1 MPPPPPL
8 PTASLTASP
17 TSIASGASS
26 TLTWSSNN
34 ASSCVASGAWSG
46 SKAIAGSQSTGALT
60 ASKTYSLSCTGSG
73 GSAGAST
80 TVTVSGTPPPPPPPP
95 VVLVDN
101 IPDFSAD
108 SVHAMVQSAQSG
120 LWSDPATWGG
130 SVPGFGNVAKIGQG
144 HTVTIN
150 DANASAYTVSVN
162 GKLAFSPSVNTSL
175 RVTNLQV
182 LSTGVVEVGTA
193 ATPIDAN
200 VTAQIVIA
208 NSPFGSGVAD
218 PDQFGT
224 GIIVLGKLS
233 MYGSVKTPTFVRLG
247 AEPHASDP
255 SLTLSS
261 AVTGWRVGDR
271 IVLPDTRHIKESEVT
286 PANGWRNAVNQWEER
301 TVQAING
308 TTLTL
313 NAALT
318 YDHLGARNQDG
329 VLELLPHVGNLTRN
343 VVVRSESATGTR
355 GHMMGTQ
362 RADVDIRYA
371 LFKDMGRTTYLPLDP
386 TANHIG
392 RYAIHMHHL
401 SGPSALPANV
411 PQFTLL
417 GNAVDG
423 GTAETKFKWG
433 ITIHGSHYGLIQDN
447 VVYNYNGASIA
458 TEDGSESFNV
468 FDHNFA
474 LRGIG
479 EPDEPGAAEPQDQA
493 RMAMGTEGVGFW
505 FRGPNNYVRN
515 NVAANFQNPT
525 TEASYGF
532 VLQFRKLGGIAV
544 PNSKGV
550 DVTDSNQL
558 TAVDGNNLPLLQFE
572 NNEAYGAMQGGMT
585 YWWINSLDPSA
596 PYTNVVESVVKNFT
610 AWHVYNKGV
619 YIYPGTKV
627 TFDGL
632 KIRGNYED
640 GVSRCCGDGVFFADY
655 MAKSIVIRNSDI
667 QGMQEG
673 IIAPEAG
680 HGTDPNLTIEN
691 SFLRN
696 LQNVNVPIVGS
707 VNGCWMDDKL
717 VVINN
722 TNFAAPPGKPLRT
735 IAMVGD
741 VANVSFQCPSK
752 LNEVRVYSYNGN
764 VNDNFQVYNPNWAP
778 SAPCS
783 GTRPEIGGTVCSIAP
798 LAALSAPT
806 MLARAGVELAQSGLY
821 RIQGAM
827 RRLYSTPIEI
837 PPSAMVCRAALE
849 IPPSAMVCRAAPL
862 S

>member
-1 MPPPPPL
+1 MH
-8 PTASLTASP
+8 
-17 TSIASGASS
+17 GA
-26 TLTWSSNN
+26 
-34 ASSCVASGAWSG
+34 
-46 SKAIAGSQSTGALT
+46 
-60 ASKTYSLSCTGSG
+60 
-73 GSAGAST
+73 
-80 TVTVSGTPPPPPPPP
+80 
-95 VVLVDN
+95 
-101 IPDFSAD
+101 
-108 SVHAMVQSAQSG
+108 
-120 LWSDPATWGG
+120 
-130 SVPGFGNVAKIGQG
+130 
-144 HTVTIN
+144 
-150 DANASAYTVSVN
+150 
-162 GKLAFSPSVNTSL
+162 
-175 RVTNLQV
+175 
-182 LSTGVVEVGTA
+182 
-193 ATPIDAN
+193 
-200 VTAQIVIA
+200 
-208 NSPFGSGVAD
+208 
-218 PDQFGT
+218 
-224 GIIVLGKLS
+224 
-233 MYGSVKTPTFVRLG
+233 VKTPTFVRLA
-247 AEPHASDP
+247 AEPVAGNTT
-255 SLTLSS
+255 LTLSAPVS
-261 AVTGWRVGDR
+261 GWNVGDR

-301 TVQAING
+301 TVQAVSG

-313 NAALT
+313 NSALT
-318 YDHLGARNQDG
+318 YDHLGAHA
-329 VLELLPHVGNLTRN
+329 VLENSTPEVLLPHLGNLTRN
-343 VVVRSESATGTR
+343 VVVRSESAGGTR
-355 GHMMGTQ
+355 GHMMGTKT
-362 RADVDIRYA
+362 ADVDIRYV
-371 LFKDMGRTTYLPLDP
+371 LFRDMGRTRYTPLDN
-386 TANHIG
+386 TTNHIG
-392 RYAIHMHHL
+392 RYPIHMHRL
-401 SGPSALPANV
+401 SGPLPSPANGY
-411 PQFTLL
+411 QFTLV

-423 GTAETKFKWG
+423 GSAETNFKWG
-433 ITIHGSHYGLIQDN
+433 IAVHGSHYGLIQDN

-544 PNSKGV
+544 PNFQGADTTV
-550 DVTDSNQL
+550 AGQF
-558 TAVDGNNLPLLQFE
+558 TARDGNNLPLLQFE

-596 PYTNVVESVVKNFT
+596 PYTTVLESVVKNFT
-610 AWHVYNKGV
+610 AWHVYNKAV
-619 YIYPGTKV
+619 YIYPGQKV

-632 KIRGNYED
+632 KIRGNYVE

-680 HGTDPNLTIEN
+680 LGTDPNLTIAN
-691 SFLRN
+691 TFLRN
-696 LQNVNVPIVGS
+696 LQNVSVPIVGS
-707 VNGCWMDDKL
+707 VNGCWMDNKL

-722 TNFAAPPGKPLRT
+722 TTFQAPPAKPLRN

-764 VNDNFQVYNPNWAP
+764 PSDNFQVYNPSWAP

-783 GTRPEIGGTVCSIAP
+783 GTRPEINGIVCGPIPP
-798 LAALSAPT
+798 LAALSEPT
-806 MLARAGVELAQSGLY
+806 RLAQAGWLLAESGMI

-827 RRLYSTPIEI
+827 RRLFSTPRDV
-837 PPSAMVCRAALE
+837 PPPAVAVCRAVPA
-849 IPPSAMVCRAAPL
+849 S
-862 S
+862 

>member
-1 MPPPPPL
+1 
-8 PTASLTASP
+8 
-17 TSIASGASS
+17 
-26 TLTWSSNN
+26 
-34 ASSCVASGAWSG
+34 
-46 SKAIAGSQSTGALT
+46 
-60 ASKTYSLSCTGSG
+60 
-73 GSAGAST
+73 
-80 TVTVSGTPPPPPPPP
+80 VS
-95 VVLVDN
+95 DS

-108 SVHAMVQSAQSG
+108 SLHTPVQSVQSG
-120 LWSDPATWGG
+120 SWSDPATWGG
-130 SVPGFGNVAKIGQG
+130 SVPSFGNVAKIAAG
-144 HTVTIN
+144 HTVTI
-150 DANASAYTVSVN
+150 DDTSATAYTVSVS
-162 GKLAFSPSVNTSL
+162 GTLAFSPSVNTRL
-175 RVTNLQV
+175 KVTTLQV

-193 ATPIDAN
+193 ATPIAAN
-200 VTAQIVIA
+200 VSAQIVIA
-208 NSPFGSGVAD
+208 NSAFGNGVSD

-224 GIIVLGKLS
+224 GIIVLGKLT
-233 MYGSVKTPTFVRLG
+233 MHGSVKTPTFVRLA
-247 AEPHASDP
+247 AEPLAGNTT
-255 SLTLSS
+255 LTLS
-261 AVTGWRVGDR
+261 APVTGWSVGDR

-301 TVQAING
+301 TVQAISG

-318 YDHLGARNQDG
+318 YDHLGARDQNG

-343 VVVRSESATGTR
+343 VIVSSESASGTR

-362 RADVDIRYA
+362 RAEVDIRYA
-371 LFKDMGRTTYLPLDP
+371 LFRDMGRTRYTPLDP
-386 TANHIG
+386 TTNHIG
-392 RYAIHMHHL
+392 RYPIHMHHL
-401 SGPSALPANV
+401 SGPPPNATPANGY
-411 PQFTLL
+411 QFTLI

-423 GTAETKFKWG
+423 GSAETQFKWG
-433 ITIHGSHYGLIQDN
+433 ITVHGSHYGLIQDN
-447 VVYNYNGASIA
+447 VVYNYNGAAIA

-544 PNSKGV
+544 PNFQGA
-550 DVTDSNQL
+550 DVTNPNQL

-596 PYTNVVESVVKNFT
+596 PYDPEPESVVKNFT

-619 YIYPGTKV
+619 YIYPGAKV

-632 KIRGNYED
+632 KIRGNYID

-655 MAKSIVIRNSDI
+655 MAKAIVIRNSDI

-680 HGTDPNLTIEN
+680 HVSPVSPAPNLTVEN

-707 VNGCWMDDKL
+707 VNNCWMDDKL
-717 VVINN
+717 VVISN
-722 TNFAAPPGKPLRT
+722 TRFAAPPGQPLRT
-735 IAMVGD
+735 IGMVGD

-752 LNEVRVYSYNGN
+752 LNEVRVYDYNG
-764 VNDNFQVYNPNWAP
+764 VAGDNFQVYNDGTPAWP
-778 SAPCS
+778 LPVPPCTT
-783 GTRPEIGGTVCSIAP
+783 TRPEINGYVCGPIAP
-798 LAALSAPT
+798 LAALSLPAPR
-806 MLARAGVELAQSGLY
+806 MLARMGVELAQSGLY

-827 RRLYSTPIEI
+827 RRLWSPI
-837 PPSAMVCRAALE
+837 E